1 MNSSQYSL
9 VMASWMVLVSF
20 IGYSVTAQCEGRS
33 SDIHQ
38 YQLSSSRVFANDYDA
53 VVTQR
58 ARMLV
63 DYQRLPTED
72 AKLEANVQ
80 SLPTQLKLAPQFL
93 QYEDIRNRLRVNSFD
108 KATSGSKLADI
119 LRQGM
124 QLTQVFGQEPELN
137 INAQGDWA
145 ALVSP
150 LRESQ
155 QAAIEQLLALFKHSP
170 IVSDSLDARA
180 RARAGDSIH
189 LTLLPDTAWTVENV
203 TDSSITASVDDSR
216 QVESFE
222 LITFGKIEFD
232 RKTGWLSKLVLIEQ
246 KKRQNKTQT
255 TRWVMAP
262 RSIPYVSNMLWLDE
276 PGIDYSDNELYEIGT
291 DPFSYQG
298 FDESFSEAMMQLDK
312 GIIVLDPQQEDITLR
327 YIHGLTNHIYSA
339 KVRYSNIRL
348 FDWRG
353 KRIELPFWQHSY
365 HDADNFDGIV
375 TSEVNLL
382 PLSWADAETI
392 TKENIERVDHIK
404 AEVSLTPTLASHHSL
419 SWDELLLNPYQYG
432 DAKLSL
438 ASLDG
443 DSSHYL
449 LKIVNGMT
457 NAIYPDLATL
467 KGKMGFPNQAA
478 LGPSW
483 LSITEQDLLNELFP
497 SGSPSRVIELML
509 SERPEQLPIL
519 QTQQQQGRQMTKT
532 VMFVSQSSY
541 EEDLRLAPVATDFYS
556 VDLKSD
562 QEMKSIDPKSLRV
575 ISTDGHDLSIPMAT
589 VLTSICSPTIERG
602 FNDGDSP
609 VEWHLQQINH
619 ADSAYVLTTTDGV
632 RRYFYDKTISGQII
646 CQGKPDWHDL
656 PMTDNQSNHHTP
668 WLVDVSSWLKA
679 SHFADMPSKLLP
691 QYLNVWDING
701 QRLSIRLPVNSDEL
715 SVKQALIDGKLL
727 SVNGAAASARY
738 LIISDEPFAVPYQ
751 FHFQSLP

>member
-9 VMASWMVLVSF
+9 VMASWMVLVST
-20 IGYSVTAQCEGRS
+20 IVCIAPAQCDGLS
-33 SDIHQ
+33 TDIHQ
-38 YQLSSSRVFANDYDA
+38 YQIANSKVFANGDEA

-63 DYQRLPTED
+63 DYQRLPSED
-72 AKLEANVQ
+72 SGLEA
-80 SLPTQLKLAPQFL
+80 SSHTLPTRLNVTPQLL

-108 KATSGSKLADI
+108 KASSGSKLANI
-119 LRQGM
+119 LHQGM
-124 QLTQVFGQEPELN
+124 QLTQVFGQKPQLN
-137 INAQGDWA
+137 INATDEWDA
-145 ALVSP
+145 FVSP
-150 LRESQ
+150 LRENQ
-155 QAAIEQLLALFKHSP
+155 QAAIESLLSLFKHSP
-170 IVSDSLDARA
+170 IVSDSLDARVG
-180 RARAGDSIH
+180 ARAGDSIH
-189 LTLLPDTAWTVENV
+189 LTLLPDTAWTVDNV
-203 TDSSITASVDDSR
+203 TDSSITASLDNSR

-262 RSIPYVSNMLWLDE
+262 RSIPYVSNMLWQDE
-276 PGIDYSDNELYEIGT
+276 PGINYSDNELYEIGK

-298 FDESFSEAMMQLDK
+298 FDESLSEAMMQLDK
-312 GIIVLDPQQEDITLR
+312 GLIMHGSQQEDITLR
-327 YIHGLTNHIYSA
+327 YIHGLTNHIYST

-353 KRIELPFWQHSY
+353 KRIELPFWQYSY
-365 HDADNFDGIV
+365 HDADNFDGTV

-382 PLSWADAETI
+382 PLLWTNAETRM
-392 TKENIERVDHIK
+392 KEKIERVDHIT
-404 AEVSLTPTLASHHSL
+404 AEVSLTPILASHHSL

-449 LKIVNGMT
+449 LKIVNGQT

-467 KGKMGFPNQAA
+467 KGKMDFPNQAV

-497 SGSPSRVIELML
+497 SGSPSQVIELIL

-519 QTQQQQGRQMTKT
+519 QTQQQQGRQITKT

-556 VDLKSD
+556 VDLKNEQQKSD
-562 QEMKSIDPKSLRV
+562 VPKSLGV
-575 ISTDGHDLSIPMAT
+575 ISTDGHDLSIPIAT
-589 VLTSICSPTIERG
+589 VLTSICSPTIEQG
-602 FNDGDSP
+602 FKDGDSP

-619 ADSAYVLTTTDGV
+619 ANSAYVLTTTDDV

-668 WLVDVSSWLKA
+668 WLVDVSAWLKA
-679 SHFADMPSKLLP
+679 SHFADMSSKLLP

-701 QRLSIRLPVNSDEL
+701 QRLSIRLPVKSDEL
-715 SVKQALIDGKLL
+715 SVKQALIDGKRL

-738 LIISDEPFAVPYQ
+738 LTISDEPFTVPYQ